1 MEGEM
6 QAKILSVHLAACS
19 AGLRNRRHGG
29 LCTISARWGSRQG
42 EQEGKFERDHSR
54 AWHGSH
60 RSGGERAIF
69 LRMRF
74 GVGVRRGF
82 LSGVVNLCSGWTFW
96 RGKVF
101 AKRGLRGRG

>member
-60 RSGGERAIF
+60 RSGGGGAIF
-69 LRMRF
+69 SRMSL
-74 GVGVRRGF
+74 GGGLRRGF
-82 LSGVVNLCSGWTFW
+82 VSELINLDFGWAFCL
-96 RGKVF
+96 GQVF
-101 AKRGLRGRG
+101 C

>member
-1 MEGEM
+1 M

-69 LRMRF
+69 SRMSLA
-74 GVGVRRGF
+74 VR
-82 LSGVVNLCSGWTFW
+82 LSRVLLSELINLDSGWTFG
-96 RGKVF
+96 RGKFF
-101 AKRGLRGRG
+101 AKGV